1 MNIMPMHEYTRKDR
15 PWVIRWLRYCG
26 YLLVVLSIFFG
37 VAMIGPGLTDV
48 LVTSFSMDY
57 NGASVLSL
65 VVGAFG
71 GFFGGLIVTVPYW
84 GLALLLDDIHAIRV
98 QTSGY
103 AALGDKNGGV

>member
-57 NGASVLSL
+57 NGASVISL
-65 VVGAFG
+65 VAGGFG

-84 GLALLLDDIHAIRV
+84 GLAMLLDDIHAIRM